1 MRTCPQCSEENPER
15 ARFCLACGTPLDA
28 GEAKPQEERRIISV
42 VFVDLVGFT
51 SRSDKQDPEDVQAIL
66 TPYHDLVRRELESFG
81 GVVEKFIGDAIVAVF
96 GAPTAHGDDAER
108 AVRAAL
114 SVRDSVQESDETE
127 LQLGLQLRIAVN
139 TGEALVSL
147 GARPALGEHMV
158 AGDVVNTA
166 SRLQQAAPIDGI
178 LVGDETY
185 AATKELFEYEPAA
198 PIEAKGKAEPVGAW
212 IAIAPLLPAG
222 QRKQSGAFVGRAHE
236 LDVLRGIWER
246 VAGERAPHLVTILGP
261 AGVGKTRL
269 TQEFETM
276 VEDLGGRVVRGRS
289 LPYRESSA
297 YFGFSIQVKQ
307 LCGIF
312 ESDPPELALEKLRA
326 RVSEFVTS
334 DAETVTQHLAI
345 LLGLD
350 LEGSVEEREEL
361 FFSVRRFI
369 EAVALDR
376 PAMFVFED
384 IHWADRSLLDLVELL
399 AARLRDLPVLLLALA
414 RPELLDSRPAWGGG
428 LTAYTALPLAPL
440 NPAEAE
446 ELAELLLGQVERE
459 RISTLAETAEGN
471 PLFIEQL
478 AATVAEGSAA
488 KGSLP
493 TTVRGIV
500 AARLDALP
508 PAERSLLL
516 DAAVVGKVFWR
527 GVLERMRDGEE
538 ELSELL
544 GALERRDLITRETTS
559 MIEGEQQFSFKHVL
573 IREVAYEL
581 LPRAR
586 RQERHARRRVHRA
599 VDGRARRGGRG
610 YGAPLARL
618 WRSGAGDRL
627 LRPRR
632 GAGRTRLGEG
642 PGGDPLP
649 RGARSRLSG
658 RRRASGNAPAAAR
671 ARAGR
676 RRAHSGRASAH
687 AGELTAGKSAG
698 VTSPAISRT
707 CSTVCLPRSTECS
720 RTVSSLGAS

>member
-1 MRTCPQCSEENPER
+1 
-15 ARFCLACGTPLDA
+15 
-28 GEAKPQEERRIISV
+28 
-42 VFVDLVGFT
+42 
-51 SRSDKQDPEDVQAIL
+51 
-66 TPYHDLVRRELESFG
+66 
-81 GVVEKFIGDAIVAVF
+81 
-96 GAPTAHGDDAER
+96 
-108 AVRAAL
+108 
-114 SVRDSVQESDETE
+114 
-127 LQLGLQLRIAVN
+127 
-139 TGEALVSL
+139 
-147 GARPALGEHMV
+147 
-158 AGDVVNTA
+158 
-166 SRLQQAAPIDGI
+166 
-178 LVGDETY
+178 
-185 AATKELFEYEPAA
+185 
-198 PIEAKGKAEPVGAW
+198 
-212 IAIAPLLPAG
+212 
-222 QRKQSGAFVGRAHE
+222 
-236 LDVLRGIWER
+236 
-246 VAGERAPHLVTILGP
+246 
-261 AGVGKTRL
+261 
-269 TQEFETM
+269 
-276 VEDLGGRVVRGRS
+276 
-289 LPYRESSA
+289 
-297 YFGFSIQVKQ
+297 
-307 LCGIF
+307 
-312 ESDPPELALEKLRA
+312 
-326 RVSEFVTS
+326 VSEFVTS

-376 PAMFVFED
+376 PAIVVFED

-586 RQERHARRRVHRA
+586 RQERHARAAEFIEQSTAELGEAGAATARHWRDSGDPERAIVYFVRAAEQAERGWAKDQAAILYREALDLVSQDDAEQVGTLRRRLA
-599 VDGRARRGGRG
+599 
-610 YGAPLARL
+610 LAR
-618 WRSGAGDRL
+618 
-627 LRPRR
+627 
-632 GAGRTRLGEG
+632 
-642 PGGDPLP
+642 
-649 RGARSRLSG
+649 
-658 RRRASGNAPAAAR
+658 AAAVHIPD
-671 ARAGR
+671 ARQLMR
-676 RRAHSGRASAH
+676 ES
-687 AGELTAGKSAG
+687 
-698 VTSPAISRT
+698 
-707 CSTVCLPRSTECS
+707 
-720 RTVSSLGAS
+720 